1 MTIKIMGMPIK
12 EAIEILNTYKAE
24 WRCPQMQGG
33 ILTADY
39 NPNRYTI
46 AFDANGIVNEVQMG

>member
-1 MTIKIMGMPIK
+1 MGMPIK